1 MLWYVMLR
9 YVMLCYVMLCYVM
22 LCCYVLL
29 CYVMLCYVMLC
40 YVILCYVMYDRGD
53 FRVESLGPTGPI
65 AKSKSLMK
73 VGMRH
78 VLRKFPGSICQF
90 QFHSLSNKKFSV

>member
-1 MLWYVMLR
+1 MI
-9 YVMLCYVMLCYVM
+9 
-22 LCCYVLL
+22 

-40 YVILCYVMYDRGD
+40 YVTLRYVTLRYVTLCYVMLCYVMLCYVMYDRGD

-73 VGMRH
+73 VGMRN
-78 VLRKFPGSICQF
+78 VLTKVSRFHLSVSVSFSIT
-90 QFHSLSNKKFSV
+90 